1 MKILYTT
8 LFSSLAA
15 AALTT
20 SAMGQATV
28 TESSTTTTT
37 TTTQAGTISEFSPG
51 GTSLVIRQE
60 GGASPITYGVTR
72 ETAFVDENG
81 TVVQAENVV
90 PGSPITVKYVRQGDR
105 LVASRVIV
113 RRSTPAARTMTTT
126 TTTSVAPQEGTIT
139 EWSAGAPTI
148 VVRTASGPLSYAVAD
163 STVFVDENGNTV
175 AASAIN
181 SGLPVTV
188 HYTRDGDRLVAS
200 RIVVSHQQKPRKMSD
215 DEKEALEDVRDA
227 KKDLREAARERE
239 EELRE
244 KREERREE
252 RRDKRD

>member
-8 LFSSLAA
+8 LLGSVAA

-20 SAMGQATV
+20 SALAQVAV

-37 TTTQAGTISEFSPG
+37 TTTQAGTITQYAPG
-51 GTSLVIRQE
+51 SSLVIRQE
-60 GGASPITYGVTR
+60 GGAAPITYGVTR

-81 TVVQAENVV
+81 TVVQAENVT
-90 PGSPITVKYVRQGDR
+90 PGAPITVNYVRQGDR

-113 RRSTPAARTMTTT
+113 RRSTPAVSRTTT
-126 TTTSVAPQEGTIT
+126 TTTTVTPQDGTIT
-139 EWSAGAPTI
+139 EWSAGSPTI
-148 VVRTASGPLSYAVAD
+148 VVRTASGPLSYAVAG
-163 STVFVDENGNTV
+163 STVFVDENGNPV

-181 SGLPVTV
+181 AGLPVTV

-200 RIVVSHQQKPRKMSD
+200 RVVVTHAQKPRKLSE
-215 DEKEALEDVRDA
+215 DEKEALEDA
-227 KKDLREAARERE
+227 REAQKDFRKAQRERE

-252 RRDKRD
+252 RRDERD